1 MLTVVD
7 HFLHCCGSFCTFQG
21 GAYMLTVV
29 DHFVHFRAGH
39 TC

>member
-7 HFLHCCGSFCTFQG
+7 HFVHCCGSFCTFQG